1 MELVSVAP
9 VDVVR
14 DIITSLPE
22 ILEDCQHNDIAR
34 ELKYVEGKK
43 SSVSAALSLSLFL
56 SACVPV
62 TEPLR
67 PALIPVL
74 CSSLLQTNT
83 QLTVPI
89 LDSLSSLNLSAS
101 LLAEVVETLLYNMVS
116 LKGSER
122 MLTVW
127 CHRSAQ
133 QSWPR
138 CRPCSWRTCPWS
150 SSSSCTRC
158 LPLIHTRSEVIVMTT
173 PFKKKKQPIFY
184 RCILVTALLFLQ
196 T

>member
-43 SSVSAALSLSLFL
+43 SSVFTALSFSL

-150 SSSSCTRC
+150 SSSSCTLC
-158 LPLIHTRSEVIVMTT
+158 LLLIHTRSEVIVMAT
-173 PFKKKKQPIFY
+173 PFKKTPIFY